1 MLSRRGPTHGW
12 RGERLRGLRLLY
24 HMTLYQRRLSIQLG
38 LPIGRGL
45 LLPIRIRGMLY
56 VGIRR
61 VLVVG

>member
-45 LLPIRIRGMLY
+45 PIRIRGMLS

-61 VLVVG
+61 LLVVG